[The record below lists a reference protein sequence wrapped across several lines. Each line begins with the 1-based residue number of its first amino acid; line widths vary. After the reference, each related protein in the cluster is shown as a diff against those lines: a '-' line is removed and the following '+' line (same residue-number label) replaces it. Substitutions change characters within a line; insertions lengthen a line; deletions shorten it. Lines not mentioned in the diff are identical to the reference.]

1 MRNIFLQLVN
11 RKHPMKKV
19 NEPDQLVTSPFSEKK
34 VSLQPE
40 VAKQFQSLVVDL
52 ELANE
57 IVLLDGYR
65 TAYQQKK
72 LWQFSLAENGRE
84 YTEEFVALPG
94 CSEHQTGLALD
105 IGLKGAQHDLICPNF
120 QESPIVTKFRQQ
132 MMNYGFILR
141 YPQEKQEITGIG
153 YEPWHF
159 RYVGLPHSQIIENQG
174 WTLEEYLS
182 FLQQQKGLDY
192 D

>member
-1 MRNIFLQLVN
+1 M
-11 RKHPMKKV
+11 
-19 NEPDQLVTSPFSEKK
+19 
-34 VSLQPE
+34 
-40 VAKQFQSLVVDL
+40 
-52 ELANE
+52 
-57 IVLLDGYR
+57 
-65 TAYQQKK
+65 
-72 LWQFSLAENGRE
+72 
-84 YTEEFVALPG
+84 ALPS

-105 IGLKGAQHDLICPNF
+105 IGLKGAQHDLICPSF
-120 QESPIVTKFRQQ
+120 QKSPIVKKFRQQ

-174 WTLEEYLS
+174 WTLEEYLH